1 MGLLKGD
8 AGRLQNRDMAGW
20 LLPIVVIAI
29 AVIVALWGD
38 SGREWLSYDRGAIA
52 RGEIWRLL
60 SGHLVHLGPAHLLL
74 NLMGFVLIWIL
85 IGRVFNIA
93 QWLAIGAVITLGIDL
108 GFWIFEPQLEWY
120 VGLSGVLHGVL
131 AAGIVASVRAGQI
144 EIVILGVGLIA
155 KLIYE
160 QAAGPLPGSEQ
171 TSGGAVIIAAH
182 AYGALA
188 GAVAGGLYRI
198 KERRAT

>member
-1 MGLLKGD
+1 
-8 AGRLQNRDMAGW
+8 
-20 LLPIVVIAI
+20 
-29 AVIVALWGD
+29 
-38 SGREWLSYDRGAIA
+38 
-52 RGEIWRLL
+52 
-60 SGHLVHLGPAHLLL
+60 
-74 NLMGFVLIWIL
+74 MGFVLIWIL

-131 AAGIVASVRAGQI
+131 AAGIVASVRAGRI
-144 EIVILGVGLIA
+144 EIAILGVGLIA

-188 GAVAGGLYRI
+188 GAVAGGLYLI